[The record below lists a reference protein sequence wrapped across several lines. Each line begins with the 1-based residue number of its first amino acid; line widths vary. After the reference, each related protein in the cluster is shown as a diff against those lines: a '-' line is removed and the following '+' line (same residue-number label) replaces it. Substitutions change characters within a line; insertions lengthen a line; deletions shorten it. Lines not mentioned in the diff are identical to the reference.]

1 MTDRTS
7 TEAGDLA
14 YLKRLAEAG
23 RGEPAPFLLLMAVFG
38 GGYGL
43 FGLIISVAGLI
54 HMATME
60 GPLRPDGII
69 QTLAPWSFGA
79 ATLAFAVAA
88 VWTVWRTFGPRPIPV
103 SRSATAIWSAAFLGL
118 VTVFAAMFM
127 SLGAP
132 HPIFMPDNLAPVL
145 LILWGCAW
153 WATAITSDRRWLMV
167 VGLGSFAAAAV
178 LPIATP
184 NFWGMPLLTACLL
197 LLAFLPAVVLMR
209 SRRR

>member
-1 MTDRTS
+1 MSDATS
-7 TEAGDLA
+7 PAENDIA
-14 YLKRLAEAG
+14 YLKRLAQAG

-43 FGLIISVAGLI
+43 FGLLVSVAGLI
-54 HMATME
+54 QMATVE
-60 GPLRPDGII
+60 GPLRPDDFVE
-69 QTLAPWSFGA
+69 TLAAWSFSA
-79 ATLAFAVAA
+79 ATLAFVVAIG
-88 VWTVWRTFGPRPIPV
+88 WTLWRTFGPRPIPV

-145 LILWGCAW
+145 LVLWGCGW
-153 WATAITSDRRWLMV
+153 WATAIANDRRWLMV